1 MPRFR
6 INFRGRKCRV
16 CVCVCVSVCVCVC
29 VCVCVHACMYVC
41 MHCVCACVYTYIH
54 IHIYIHTHTHIYI
67 YVYMYVCIYI
77 YIYVY
82 IYIYIYTYIHREGS
96 EEKRKSFISYQMEY
110 KSVRRDFERGI
121 QHLLTVEQQQRVQRI
136 TIKALEALSV
146 TAAVYVP
153 HGHEFSKVFSHS
165 MQQRPCTCHVG
176 SILSQYAYIVSS
188 HIQSACQNVPELSK
202 LSLYR
207 RMFMQ
212 ADKKL

>member
-1 MPRFR
+1 MC
-6 INFRGRKCRV
+6 I
-16 CVCVCVSVCVCVC
+16 
-29 VCVCVHACMYVC
+29 CMY
-41 MHCVCACVYTYIH
+41 
-54 IHIYIHTHTHIYI
+54 
-67 YVYMYVCIYI
+67 IYI
-77 YIYVY
+77 YICIY

-165 MQQRPCTCHVG
+165 MQQRPCTCHMGINSLKKKQYSLTVCIH
-176 SILSQYAYIVSS
+176 SILSYTE
-188 HIQSACQNVPELSK
+188 CLPEC
-202 LSLYR
+202 
-207 RMFMQ
+207 
-212 ADKKL
+212 A